1 MKFVVS
7 SAEKREDNP
16 EWGWKLRSG
25 PSPNHRMPPRSGSVV
40 EEAVIGAAAGWLLS
54 RNIPLWRG
62 RVFYKR

>member
-1 MKFVVS
+1 MGLGAAIGAIAKS
-7 SAEKREDNP
+7 SDA
-16 EWGWKLRSG
+16 
-25 PSPNHRMPPRSGSVV
+25 PPRSGSVV